1 MYRIVIFDL
10 DGTLLDTIGDLAAA
24 ANAVCRENGWPEYT
38 VQAVEGMVG
47 HGIPNLV
54 SRSSPA
60 EAQEPQ
66 TLERTLAQF
75 NRVYGAHNMELTAP
89 YAGMP
94 ELLKKLKAAGVQ
106 LAVCS
111 NKADE
116 FSQVIVLPRNIPVGP
131 GKYPGNAGEAGPRRG
146 PRDSGKAERPAGG
159 DADGGRQRCG
169 HPHRTQRR
177 LEGLRRDVG
186 LPQPGKSGKRGRGFS
201 GRYPGG
207 TGKTPDELKTK
218 AVPLWGRL
226 SFYCLEKLLE
236 RTECTQKCIKWS
248 SGTMGKRLTKKASIA
263 IDRAITN
270 YRKKALTIRSQ
281 LWYT

>member
-1 MYRIVIFDL
+1 MYRTVIFDL

-54 SRSSPA
+54 SRFSPA

-75 NRVYGAHNMELTAP
+75 NRYYGAHNMELTAP

-94 ELLKKLKAAGVQ
+94 ELLKKLKAAGVR

-116 FSQVIVLPRNIPVGP
+116 FSQVIVAHYFP
-131 GKYPGNAGEAGPRRG
+131 GIFEVIRGISRHTGEAGPRRG
-146 PRDSGKAERPAGG
+146 PRDSGKAERLAGG

-169 HPHRTQRR
+169 HPHRTQRG

-186 LPQPGKSGKRGRGFS
+186 LPQPGKSGKRGSGFS

-207 TGKTPDELKTK
+207 TGKTPDELKIE
-218 AVPLWGRL
+218 AVPQGA
-226 SFYCLEKLLE
+226 
-236 RTECTQKCIKWS
+236 
-248 SGTMGKRLTKKASIA
+248 ASIFLLSEKVV
-263 IDRAITN
+263 RGGLN
-270 YRKKALTIRSQ
+270 ALKSA
-281 LWYT
+281 

>member
-1 MYRIVIFDL
+1 MYRTVIFDL

-54 SRSSPA
+54 SRFSPA

-94 ELLKKLKAAGVQ
+94 ELLKKLKAAGVR

-116 FSQVIVLPRNIPVGP
+116 FSQVIVAHYFPGIFEVIRGNLPGTPVKPDP
-131 GKYPGNAGEAGPRRG
+131 GVARG
-146 PRDSGKAERPAGG
+146 I
-159 DADGGRQRCG
+159 
-169 HPHRTQRR
+169 
-177 LEGLRRDVG
+177 
-186 LPQPGKSGKRGRGFS
+186 
-201 GRYPGG
+201 
-207 TGKTPDELKTK
+207 
-218 AVPLWGRL
+218 
-226 SFYCLEKLLE
+226 LEKLNARPEETLMVGDSDVDIRTARNGGLTSCGVLWGFRGRAELE
-236 RTECTQKCIKWS
+236 AEGADCLARTPEE
-248 SGTMGKRLTKKASIA
+248 LVKAVLG
-263 IDRAITN
+263 DG
-270 YRKKALTIRSQ
+270 
-281 LWYT
+281 

>member
-1 MYRIVIFDL
+1 MYRTVIFDL

-54 SRSSPA
+54 SRFSPA

-75 NRVYGAHNMELTAP
+75 NRYYGAHNMELTAP
-89 YAGMP
+89 YAGMS
-94 ELLKKLKAAGVQ
+94 ELLKKLKSAGVR

-116 FSQVIVLPRNIPVGP
+116 FSQVIVAHYFPGIFEVIRGNLPGTPVKP
-131 GKYPGNAGEAGPRRG
+131 GPRRG
-146 PRDSGKAERPAGG
+146 PRNSGKAERPAGG

-169 HPHRTQRR
+169 HPHRTQRG

-186 LPQPGKSGKRGRGFS
+186 LPQSGKSGKRGRGFS

-207 TGKTPDELKTK
+207 TGKTPDELKIE
-218 AVPLWGRL
+218 AVPQGA
-226 SFYCLEKLLE
+226 
-236 RTECTQKCIKWS
+236 
-248 SGTMGKRLTKKASIA
+248 ASIFLLSEKVV
-263 IDRAITN
+263 RGGLN
-270 YRKKALTIRSQ
+270 ALKSA
-281 LWYT
+281 